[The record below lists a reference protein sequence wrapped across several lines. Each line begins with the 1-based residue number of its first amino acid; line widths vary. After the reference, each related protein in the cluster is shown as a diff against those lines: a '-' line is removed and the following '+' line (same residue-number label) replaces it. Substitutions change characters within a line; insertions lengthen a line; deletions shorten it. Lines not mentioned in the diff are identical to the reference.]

1 MQPGGW
7 TRLNMSVL
15 QRGSNL
21 LDCVKY
27 IVRALY
33 CQFCVE
39 IIETFQ
45 KVTSIMG
52 HSLSYGEK

>member
-1 MQPGGW
+1 MK
-7 TRLNMSVL
+7 VL
-15 QRGSNL
+15 QGGSNL
-21 LDCVKY
+21 LDCVKC

-52 HSLSYGEK
+52 HSISYGEK

>member
-1 MQPGGW
+1 M
-7 TRLNMSVL
+7 TVL

-21 LDCVKY
+21 LDCVNC
-27 IVRALY
+27 IVRAVY

-45 KVTSIMG
+45 KVTSIME
-52 HSLSYGEK
+52 HSVSYGEE